1 MSADPPDQLALFRQQ
16 PEPKKCGPRGGAR
29 PGAGRK
35 PGPVRRVPHRA
46 RPVHRT
52 YHPVHVTL
60 RARAGLPSFREQ
72 VLARALTAAIAA
84 VKRSPST
91 GASFRVV
98 HFSIQKNHLH
108 FMVEAHDTRFLS
120 RGMLGLA
127 VRLAR
132 ALNRE
137 LKVTGSVWGERYHA
151 RDLKTPRE
159 VRHTIVYVL
168 MNAKKHGS
176 RIAGLDPCSSAAW
189 FDGIRRELEDVAPH
203 PEPPECGSSARS
215 PVAQARTWLARIGW
229 RRHGLVAP
237 TERPHREA

>member
-1 MSADPPDQLALFRQQ
+1 MSVKPTAQLGLFPER
-16 PEPKKCGPRGGAR
+16 PEPKRRGPRGGAR
-29 PGAGRK
+29 AGAGRK

-60 RARAGLPSFREQ
+60 RARGGLPSFREQ
-72 VLARALTAAIAA
+72 VLVRALTAALAA
-84 VKRSPST
+84 VKKSPAT

-98 HFSIQKNHLH
+98 HFSIQTNHVHL
-108 FMVEAHDTRFLS
+108 MVEAHDTSFLS

-137 LKVTGSVWGERYHA
+137 LDVTGRVWRERYHA
-151 RDLKTPRE
+151 RPLRTPRE
-159 VRHTIVYVL
+159 VRNAIVYVL

-176 RIAGLDPCSSAAW
+176 RIAGLDPCSSARW
-189 FDGIRRELEDVAPH
+189 FAGIRRESGRAERD
-203 PEPPECGSSARS
+203 EPRS
-215 PVAQARTWLARIGW
+215 PSPVSEARTWLGRIGW
-229 RRHGLVAP
+229 RKYGLVAS
-237 TERPHREA
+237 TERPRVVA

>member
-1 MSADPPDQLALFRQQ
+1 M
-16 PEPKKCGPRGGAR
+16 
-29 PGAGRK
+29 
-35 PGPVRRVPHRA
+35 
-46 RPVHRT
+46 
-52 YHPVHVTL
+52 TL

-72 VLARALTAAIAA
+72 VLTRALTAAIAA
-84 VKRSPST
+84 GKRSAAT
-91 GASFRVV
+91 GPSFRVV

-108 FMVEAHDTRFLS
+108 FMVEAHDTAFLS

-159 VRHTIVYVL
+159 VRNAIVYVL

-176 RIAGLDPCSSAAW
+176 RIAGLDPCSSARW
-189 FDGIRRELEDVAPH
+189 FDGIRRPAGPQPLQLERD
-203 PEPPECGSSARS
+203 EPPSSS
-215 PVAQARTWLARIGW
+215 PVTPAKTWLASTGW
-229 RRHGLVAP
+229 RKHGLVAV
-237 TERPHREA
+237 TERPSAEA